1 MTDAELYNTDISLS
15 PEEVAVV
22 LAALRTGINH
32 AASPVEVDILK
43 RVELRLIR
51 AWPGPHAHRWRNESA
66 EDEEA
71 PEPRSPRLT
80 MPEWGG
86 F

>member
-1 MTDAELYNTDISLS
+1 MTDAELYATTISLS

-22 LAALRTGINH
+22 LAALRTGIDH
-32 AASPVEVDILK
+32 APSPVEVDILK

-51 AWPGPHAHRWRNESA
+51 EWPGPHAHRWYNESE
-66 EDEEA
+66 EDE
-71 PEPRSPRLT
+71 PEVPRTPRLT

>member
-1 MTDAELYNTDISLS
+1 MTDAELYATTISLS

-22 LAALRTGINH
+22 LTALRTGIDH
-32 AASPVEVDILK
+32 AASPIEADILK

-51 AWPGPHAHRWRNESA
+51 EWPGPHAHRWRNKSS